1 MLIFLTML
9 TPEVKTNLILKE
21 FGVDRYIKRP
31 SSKKKLTNSYCLYQ
45 NGSILT
51 LLNKS
56 IDQLDKDHF
65 EILNAI
71 VLSTKK
77 ASGEFNLISESE
89 NFDELKSLLATLQNK
104 DVIYFSDDSK
114 NHLNHTNIICAPSI
128 SKLIENPDLKKI
140 LWDQIK
146 EKILKK

>member
-1 MLIFLTML
+1 M
-9 TPEVKTNLILKE
+9 
-21 FGVDRYIKRP
+21 
-31 SSKKKLTNSYCLYQ
+31 
-45 NGSILT
+45 
-51 LLNKS
+51 
-56 IDQLDKDHF
+56 
-65 EILNAI
+65 LNAI

-128 SKLIENPDLKKI
+128 SKLIKNPDLKKI

-146 EKILKK
+146 EKILKNNGNFIG

>member
-9 TPEVKTNLILKE
+9 TSEVKTNLILKE

-31 SSKKKLTNSYCLYQ
+31 TSKKKLTNTYCLYQ

-51 LLNKS
+51 LLHKS

-65 EILNAI
+65 EMLNAI

-77 ASGEFNLISESE
+77 ASNDFNLISESE

-104 DVIYFSDDSK
+104 DVIYFSDDNK
-114 NHLNHTNIICAPSI
+114 NLLNDTNIICAPSI
-128 SKLIENPDLKKI
+128 SKLIKNPDSKRVLCN
-140 LWDQIK
+140 QIK
-146 EKILKK
+146 EKILKQ

>member
-1 MLIFLTML
+1 ML

-51 LLNKS
+51 LLNKC

-65 EILNAI
+65 EMLNAI

-77 ASGEFNLISESE
+77 ATGEFNLISESE
-89 NFDELKSLLATLQNK
+89 NFDELKCSWNHPGGTDYHYIWTGEYKEDTSYASLDRWQ
-104 DVIYFSDDSK
+104 K
-114 NHLNHTNIICAPSI
+114 NA
-128 SKLIENPDLKKI
+128 IEV
-140 LWDQIK
+140 QS
-146 EKILKK
+146 